1 MVIFS
6 FRRSTCFSS
15 FFTICLH
22 FPVSLLVPRA
32 ARYSVAPC
40 PVPRAPYPASRAPF
54 LVLLALHPVSRT
66 TYPCVPTPPL
76 REVPPPTLLVPPQRV
91 EVNRATRNSQLANAF
106 HLCPVYTSIRII
118 VDGLLNRFYLL
129 RERPLISRRSLITSH
144 GKRTFLCSRD
154 LFLRSSYL
162 LILFSLFFSLSPF
175 EVLGCSPFQYSTRK

>member
-1 MVIFS
+1 MFALS
-6 FRRSTCFSS
+6 RFPTRSTRRSV
-15 FFTICLH
+15 L
-22 FPVSLLVPRA
+22 R
-32 ARYSVAPC
+32 C

-175 EVLGCSPFQYSTRK
+175 EVPRCSPFQYSTRK